1 MVPFRRAGLVAFL
14 ALLVHPAAAQTDAE
28 IRRLCRAE
36 WPLDYSMQEY
46 CIGEQRTAL
55 RQFGD
60 LSGRLPRGSEE
71 QAILRRCKGEWR
83 AKTGGYDW
91 GMVVYCAT
99 EQLGSYR
106 RLQN

>member
-1 MVPFRRAGLVAFL
+1 MR
-14 ALLVHPAAAQTDAE
+14 ALLAGILLLLAHPAWAQTSTE

-55 RQFGD
+55 REFNN
-60 LSGRLPRGSEE
+60 LRSRTAPSSEE
-71 QAILRRCKGEWR
+71 QAILRRCKAEWR
-83 AKTGGYDW
+83 AASGGYDW

-99 EQLGSYR
+99 EQLGSYY